1 MNYSN
6 RNKLL
11 NFLIL
16 IFLSIT
22 LTSCCQDDKVINI
35 PNEFNK
41 YITRNNLDVDYKEII
56 PYYGIN
62 KKSIPA
68 FITKREAIEDI
79 EMFEYLLS
87 TAYAG
92 FEYWEYKGVDFKK
105 YFTGLKKLICE
116 KDTDTVL
123 TYEFER
129 ELTKVLKQIYDG
141 HIALIGLRYNHA
153 YRHKA
158 VYYCD
163 ILVEKTHNGLLKVID
178 SQTDIVK
185 VGDIFT
191 QKDAEKYLF
200 RTLSPAGKSH
210 YLIGTLSFSNIFS
223 RELSFN
229 NITIQ
234 IPFHKNRLLYTR
246 FYDSKPFYI
255 ERKENIPVIRAASFE
270 NRLYP
275 DMEKFMELGNQLK
288 NEDTIIVNLFHNGGG
303 SSVFPKTFIRNLNG
317 GSEWEMS
324 WAMLTSPAITQYYAN
339 YNLSSMPDISPEYK
353 NLIKTN
359 SEKNEEFRTSPVK
372 NWEFGSSSKQNK
384 SGSYKGTLIILTNRR
399 VLSGGESMVGYSK
412 SISNRIIIG
421 ENTGG
426 VAQFSDAC
434 TYYLPNSKFIARLPR
449 QFLII
454 PNLEECIGFNP
465 DYWLDSMEPEE
476 EIFRWI
482 NDPENYQFNYSF
494 SYDDMLTNN
503 KLATFLPDDAVV
515 VPPNSKVP
523 ATIRKFSGKWF
534 GVTEGIL
541 DHLLVVEKIN
551 ENLEVDAIFSWGV
564 AYQWNIF
571 EPGWQRFKGKIE
583 NQKLIISDDQLQITY
598 QFNSEGN
605 LDAVYERPGVYS
617 YTELI
622 KLYNE

>member
-6 RNKLL
+6 KNRLL
-11 NFLIL
+11 DFLIL
-16 IFLSIT
+16 IFLLIT
-22 LTSCCQDDKVINI
+22 VTSCCQDDKVLNI

-41 YITRNNLDVDYKEII
+41 YITQNNLDVDYKEII
-56 PYYGIN
+56 PYYGNN

-92 FEYWEYKGVDFKK
+92 FEYWQYKEIDFKK
-105 YFTGLKKLICE
+105 YFADLKDFIQKKD
-116 KDTDTVL
+116 KDTVS

-129 ELTKVLKQIYDG
+129 ELTEILKQIYDG
-141 HIALIGLRYNHA
+141 HIALMGLRYNHA

-158 VYYCD
+158 IYYCD
-163 ILVEKTHNGLLKVID
+163 ILVERTDNGVLKVID
-178 SQTDIVK
+178 SQNDKVK

-191 QKDAEKYLF
+191 QDDVEKYLF
-200 RTLSPAGKSH
+200 KTLSPADKVH
-210 YLIGTLSFSNIFS
+210 YLIGTLSFNNVVSL
-223 RELSFN
+223 ELSFN
-229 NITIQ
+229 NKTIQ
-234 IPFHKNRLLYTR
+234 IPFHKSRLLYTR
-246 FYDSKPFYI
+246 FINSKPSYI
-255 ERKENIPVIRAASFE
+255 ERKENIPVIRVASFE
-270 NRLYP
+270 NQLYA
-275 DMEKFMELGNQLK
+275 DMKNFTELGNELK
-288 NEDTIIVNLFHNGGG
+288 NEDTIIVNLFNNGGG
-303 SSVFPKTFIRNLNG
+303 SSVFPKTFIQNLNSN
-317 GSEWEMS
+317 SEWEMS

-339 YNLSSMPDISPEYK
+339 YDLSPMSDISPEYK

-359 SEKNEEFRTSPVK
+359 SEKNEEFRKSPVK
-372 NWEFGSSSKQNK
+372 SWEFGSNQGQNK
-384 SGSYKGTLIILTNRR
+384 QGSYKGTLIILTNRR
-399 VLSGGESMVGYSK
+399 VLSGGEAMVGYSK
-412 SISNRIIIG
+412 SVSNRIIIG

-454 PNLEECIGFNP
+454 PDLEECNGFNP
-465 DYWLDSMEPEE
+465 NYWLDSMDPVE

-482 NDPENYQFNYSF
+482 KDHENYQFKYSC
-494 SYDDMLTNN
+494 SYNKMLTNN
-503 KLATFLPDDAVV
+503 KLATYLPDNAVI
-515 VPPNSKVP
+515 VPPNLELSE
-523 ATIRKFSGKWF
+523 TIRKFSGKWF

-564 AYQWNIF
+564 AYQWNIN

-583 NQKLIISDDQLQITY
+583 NQKLILSDNQLQITY
-598 QFNSEGN
+598 QFNSKGN
-605 LDAVYERPGVYS
+605 LDAIYERPGVYS

-622 KLYNE
+622 KQYNE